1 MHSATEG
8 CFQASGLPLM
18 RDSGIGSQ
26 KLPVLGYAIVGG

>member
-1 MHSATEG
+1 MHSSTEG

-18 RDSGIGSQ
+18 CGIGIGSQ